1 MGRQAQFPRLGLQ
14 ASRTMQGFMSDLQ
27 LRLMQRGIA
36 LACAFT
42 FFLMG
47 LGWSCGVSSMF
58 TATLHILVQDWIR
71 YLLILYAAHVILFV
85 MTSDVLEYF
94 LWKKGRRQTFQPVQR
109 NLWSWEIGKK
119 SEPIPMDVYEANIQS
134 QVVIIIP
141 LVSVLLVVFFR
152 FFTRSF
158 CVALS

>member
-1 MGRQAQFPRLGLQ
+1 MGHQVQFPRLGPK
-14 ASRTMQGFMSDLQ
+14 ASRTMQGLMSDFR

-42 FFLMG
+42 FFLVG
-47 LGWSCGVSSMF
+47 LGWSCGASAMI
-58 TATLHILVQDWIR
+58 TTTLHILVQDWIR
-71 YLLILYAAHVILFV
+71 YLLILYAAHVVLFL
-85 MTSDVLEYF
+85 MTSDLLEYF
-94 LWKKGRRQTFQPVQR
+94 LWKKGRRQTFQPVKR

-119 SEPIPMDVYEANIQS
+119 SEPIAMDVYEASIQS
-134 QVVIIIP
+134 QVVIVIP

-158 CVALS
+158 CVVFS

>member
-1 MGRQAQFPRLGLQ
+1 
-14 ASRTMQGFMSDLQ
+14 MQGFMSDFR
-27 LRLMQRGIA
+27 LRLLQWGIA
-36 LACAFT
+36 LACAFV

-47 LGWSCGVSSMF
+47 LGWSCGVSAII
-58 TATLHILVQDWIR
+58 ATSLHILAEDWIR
-71 YLLILYAAHVILFV
+71 YFLSVYGASVVFYL

-94 LWKKGRRQTFQPVQR
+94 LWKKGLRQTFQPAKR
-109 NLWSWEIGKK
+109 NPWNGYIEKT